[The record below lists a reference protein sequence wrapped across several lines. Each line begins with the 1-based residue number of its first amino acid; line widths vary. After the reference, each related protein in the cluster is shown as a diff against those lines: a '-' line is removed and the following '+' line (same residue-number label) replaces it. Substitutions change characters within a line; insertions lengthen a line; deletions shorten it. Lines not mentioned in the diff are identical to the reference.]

1 MVGHVHLSTN
11 VYQDL
16 HEIIASVSMNLIVAI
31 GFGKVWQQGFV
42 IRKVSKFITGTS
54 EDAVMPIPVFYDPKT
69 GEILQDTLPK
79 ELRDAQPENNLR
91 LVKPDNA
98 N

>member
-1 MVGHVHLSTN
+1 MEN
-11 VYQDL
+11 Q
-16 HEIIASVSMNLIVAI
+16 INMNFNLKNTQEVLTPS
-31 GFGKVWQQGFV
+31 GGKVWQQGFV

-91 LVKPDNA
+91 LVKPNNA

>member
-1 MVGHVHLSTN
+1 MEN
-11 VYQDL
+11 QINMNFDL
-16 HEIIASVSMNLIVAI
+16 KNTQEVLTPS
-31 GFGKVWQQGFV
+31 GGKVWQQGFV